1 MTERTKISFLNF
13 ARIFFKNFDGTSGE
27 YHSSDGKKYKCNISH
42 SPKYSY
48 FEECQNMFWQA
59 KEYDSSIIFD
69 PAFCKAFHQYTK
81 SNERGSEIFGG
92 GIPQNLFP
100 IPSVVHEFFQY
111 LPIKSSFL
119 DVKKLELELKSSS
132 AELEK
137 LIRLLISNG
146 VSFNKI
152 SADVERLKP
161 ELAKLQSEFD
171 EAENDFT
178 ALSNLGFAFNEAKKR
193 FKEELVVSA
202 ADRNSFSHLMKQAE
216 ARRNLLSEELDALKK
231 AISEKEL
238 VASQHN
244 TEILLLKREQEIYDK
259 MVKQTKTALLK
270 AKAQLLSMLEDL
282 GPRTIEILKNDADL
296 SKHLE
301 MMLSANRV
309 PADACGS
316 SDWRFF
322 IEFEFRWKIQI
333 PVQFGM
339 MISKMVRNSFSRF
352 PGPEPRRLLSFDA
365 IFRQL
370 PKDMQMLYR
379 QPRNFAINHSILI
392 VLSSKLSNTAFT
404 RQFSLTI
411 QRRFLARLAKNLT
424 LGLGFQKIH
433 RSAMVNSI
441 E

>member
-1 MTERTKISFLNF
+1 MIRGIIISFFSFISKFL
-13 ARIFFKNFDGTSGE
+13 KNFDGTSGE
-27 YHSSDGKKYKCNISH
+27 YHSPDGKKYKCNISH
-42 SPKYSY
+42 APKYSY
-48 FEECQNMFWQA
+48 FQECQNMYWQA
-59 KEYDSSIIFD
+59 IEYDSSIIFD
-69 PAFCKAFHQYTK
+69 PAFCKGFHQYIK

-92 GIPQNLFP
+92 GIPANLFP
-100 IPSVVHEFFQY
+100 IPSVVHRFFQY
-111 LPIKSSFL
+111 LPMKPSFL
-119 DVKKLELELKSSS
+119 NVQKLGLELKSSS

-137 LIRLLISNG
+137 LIGLLISNG
-146 VSFNKI
+146 VSFNEI

-161 ELAKLQSEFD
+161 ELAKLQSFSD
-171 EAENDFT
+171 EAEKDFV
-178 ALSNLGFAFNEAKKR
+178 ALKNLGNAFNDAKKR
-193 FKEELVVSA
+193 FKDELVVSV
-202 ADRNSFSHLMKQAE
+202 ADRNSFSHLMKETE

-244 TEILLLKREQEIYDK
+244 TEILLLKREQEIYVK

-282 GPRTIEILKNDADL
+282 GPRTIQILKDKADL
-296 SKHLE
+296 LKHHE

-316 SDWRFF
+316 SEFGFF
-322 IEFEFRWKIQI
+322 KVFDFIWDIQI
-333 PVQFGM
+333 PIQFGM
-339 MISKMVRNSFSRF
+339 MISKMVRNSKKRF
-352 PGPEPRRLLSFDA
+352 PGPEPSRLLSFDA

-379 QPRNFAINHSILI
+379 QPRNFAIIHSFLI
-392 VLSSKLSNTAFT
+392 VLSSKLTNADFT

-424 LGLGFQKIH
+424 LGLKFQEIH
-433 RSAMVNSI
+433 RSAMVNCI
-441 E
+441 Q